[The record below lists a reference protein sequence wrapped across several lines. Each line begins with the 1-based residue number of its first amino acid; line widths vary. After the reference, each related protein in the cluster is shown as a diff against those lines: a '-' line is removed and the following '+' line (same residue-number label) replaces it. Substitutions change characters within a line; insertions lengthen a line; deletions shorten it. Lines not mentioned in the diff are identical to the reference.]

1 MSPNLSRSIVLPLA
15 LVAGACGHAAGTEP
29 HEMSTAQHETAA
41 QQEESQGAEH
51 ASQYDPNAAKTE
63 ERCTAG
69 KSRVCWTATTNPTEE
84 HRKADEEHK
93 ELAAQHRAASQA
105 LKDAEAQAC
114 SGLADEDRDD
124 SPFDYKED
132 VRSVSELK
140 GEIPNVGGKTKVE
153 RTVGATVVVNA
164 VPGLTQEWLQRVVNC
179 HLARNAAVGHD
190 MKEMPNCPLVPR
202 GAQATVRS
210 TGDAFAV
217 DIRSDNAE
225 GGKEIWQRAQKLSA
239 AK

>member
-1 MSPNLSRSIVLPLA
+1 MSLNISRSIVLSLA
-15 LVAGACGHAAGTEP
+15 FGAGACGHAAGTEP
-29 HEMSTAQHETAA
+29 HEMSAAEHEAAA

-51 ASQYDPNAAKTE
+51 ATQHDPNAAQSE

-69 KSRVCWTATTNPTEE
+69 KSRICWTATTNPTEE
-84 HRKADEEHK
+84 HRKQAEEHRA
-93 ELAAQHRAASQA
+93 LAAQHRGASKA
-105 LKDAEAQAC
+105 LADAEARAC
-114 SGLADEDRDD
+114 AGIAEEDRDE

-132 VRSVSELK
+132 IRSVSELK
-140 GEIPNVGGKTKVE
+140 GQIPNIGGKTKVE

-179 HLARNAAVGHD
+179 HVARNAAVGHD
-190 MKEMPNCPLVPR
+190 MKDMAYCPLVPR

-217 DIRSDNAE
+217 DIKADDKE
-225 GGKEIWQRAQKLSA
+225 GGAEIWRRAQQLSA
-239 AK
+239 K